1 MDPVAL
7 AAVHLQFHVCLVV
20 AVVVAVR
27 FHVWHVAAFG
37 AAVRLAVTLGSFFAA
52 IKHPKSTSYHTARRA
67 QHMYLLTIDLRERSK
82 LIAL

>member
-1 MDPVAL
+1 MNPVTL
-7 AAVHLQFHVCLVV
+7 AAVDVQFHVCLAV
-20 AVVVAVR
+20 AAVVAVR
-27 FHVWHVAAFG
+27 LHVWQVAASG

-52 IKHPKSTSYHTARRA
+52 IKHPKSTRYHTACRD